1 MKKQHPIKTLIAQ
14 GEHQQLDFKFEISD
28 AAKIARSLV
37 AFANTDGGKLLI
49 GVKDNGVIAG
59 VRSEE
64 EKFMIENAAQRYCE
78 PEVQF
83 KSKAWMVD
91 GKQVLE
97 IDIPVSKSIPHRAY
111 DQQNENYK
119 AFVRVNDQNLLANGV
134 LMKVWKKRE
143 SGKNI
148 HFEYSAVAQKL
159 LGHLKDKE
167 QITLAETKKTTGLS
181 KFKAEQLL
189 SDLIILEIIEMQMS
203 ENETFFRLSEKQAK

>member
-49 GVKDNGVIAG
+49 GVKDNGIIAG

-64 EKFMIENAAQRYCE
+64 EKFMIENAAQRYCQ

-83 KSKAWMVD
+83 KSKAWIVD

-97 IDIPVSKSIPHRAY
+97 IDIPISKSVPHRAP
-111 DQQNENYK
+111 DQQNGIYK
-119 AFVRVNDQNLLANGV
+119 AFIRVNDQNLLANGV
-134 LMKVWKKRE
+134 LMKVWKKQE

-148 HFEYSAVAQKL
+148 HFEYSEVAQEL
-159 LGHLKDKE
+159 LGFLQKNE
-167 QITLAETKKTTGLS
+167 QITLSETKKITGLS
-181 KFKAEQLL
+181 KFKVEQLL
-189 SDLIILEIIEMQMS
+189 SDLIILEVIEMRFT
-203 ENETFFRLSEKQAK
+203 ETETTFLLSGKQSN